1 MTGIRKGYTSSALK
15 VSSRIDKGWS
25 DSHGRDRVPDIR
37 KQMRD
42 RLHERRLHERNGSG
56 VVDQGRNGT
65 VAVGGK
71 SSLNEVVKKK
81 VDDPAEE
88 MIVKMKVIKELKKF
102 EKVVDRELEAQL
114 VESLWGCG
122 RCE

>member
-1 MTGIRKGYTSSALK
+1 MTGICSGYNAGALK
-15 VSSRIDKGWS
+15 VSSRLDKGWL
-25 DSHGRDRVPDIR
+25 DSHGCDKVPEIR
-37 KQMRD
+37 K
-42 RLHERRLHERNGSG
+42 RLRERLLKRNSSG

-71 SSLNEVVKKK
+71 SSLNKFVKKK

-88 MIVKMKVIKELKKF
+88 MIVKMKVLKELKKF

-114 VESLWGCG
+114 VESLWGFG